1 MGSSNKSSQT
11 SASQQ
16 QSQTSYDPELKN
28 AFLGNLTH
36 AQGVA
41 ATPFQPYTG
50 QLSSGFD
57 QTALPGAVSSAQD
70 LTRYSAPT
78 VGTAANV
85 SQDQINHY
93 LNPFIQS
100 VVDTTGADIGRQT
113 AQQIAQNQGAATA
126 AGAFGGSRHGV
137 VDALTNEAA
146 QRTLASTSANL
157 RSQGFNTA
165 LGAGQ
170 TDLSRL
176 LSADQ
181 GNQNASLAAAGVRAN
196 ATGIL
201 GQLGQA
207 QQTQQ
212 QSALDKL
219 YQQWQLAQQYP
230 MMMQQLLN
238 QSAGLLPNGTIGNS
252 SGTST
257 GTGSSSGF
265 TLGPS
270 SVSISGS

>member
-146 QRTLASTSANL
+146 QRTLASTAANL
-157 RSQGFNTA
+157 RSQGFSTA
-165 LGAGQ
+165 VGAGQ
-170 TDLSRL
+170 SDLARI
-176 LSADQ
+176 LSAAQ
-181 GNQNASLAAAGVRAN
+181 GNQTAANQAAQIRAQG
-196 ATGIL
+196 AGIL
-201 GQLGQA
+201 GTLGA
-207 QQTQQ
+207 QQ
-212 QSALDKL
+212 QSQENSDLMAK
-219 YQQWQLAQQYP
+219 YQEWLRQQNYAP
-230 MMMQQLLN
+230 TMQQLLN
-238 QSAGLLPNGTIGNS
+238 QSAGLLPNGTVGNS
-252 SGTST
+252 SG
-257 GTGSSSGF
+257 SSSG
-265 TLGPS
+265 
-270 SVSISGS
+270 SGSSFGFSASIPKAG